1 VYRPVQPPVHLRQ
14 NKVKRLSSASDII
27 NKGLGNFAR
36 QKRGLFCIAG
46 WVLRLFAVAKRVCIR
61 NRSTKSLE
69 CKREHK
75 SAGFVAAR
83 SGAPNAK
90 GASASS
96 NGDTACAAVRSL
108 TGVDRWVAFGVIADN
123 LINMGRVM

>member
-1 VYRPVQPPVHLRQ
+1 MGAASVRGSQA
-14 NKVKRLSSASDII
+14 RLHSQSLD
-27 NKGLGNFAR
+27 
-36 QKRGLFCIAG
+36 Q
-46 WVLRLFAVAKRVCIR
+46 
-61 NRSTKSLE
+61 SLE

-96 NGDTACAAVRSL
+96 NRDMACVAARSL

-123 LINMGRVM
+123 LINMGHVM